1 MFGYVLPERG
11 ELKIR
16 ELELYQSYYCGLC
29 QTLKRKYHFL
39 GQLSLNYDMT
49 FLGMLLT
56 ALYEPQEEK
65 GLCRCMVHP
74 ARKHPVVYNEW
85 IDYAADMNILL
96 IYFKCMDDWEDERKF
111 TSLVYGKS
119 LFLRGKKI
127 QERYPG
133 KAVCIQGYL
142 DALSAL
148 ERDKSENVDEM
159 AGCFGNIC
167 AEMFACREDE
177 WQTSLRRIGFFLG
190 KFIYLL
196 DAYDDYEEDLRKGC
210 YNPLI
215 SYAGREGFS
224 EWIYQIL
231 EMMIA
236 EACREFE
243 KLPIVEHIEIL
254 RNVLYAGVWCKYHQI
269 RNAEKKCA
277 NGDKDDRPI

>member
-16 ELELYQSYYCGLC
+16 ELEIYQSYYCGLC
-29 QTLKRKYHFL
+29 QSLKRQYHFL

-49 FLGMLLT
+49 FLAILLT
-56 ALYEPQEEK
+56 ALYEPPEQRSV
-65 GLCRCMVHP
+65 CRCIVHP
-74 ARKHPVVYNEW
+74 AGKHPAMKNEW

-96 IYFKCMDDWEDERKF
+96 TYYKCMDDWEDERKIS
-111 TSLVYGKS
+111 SLAYGKL
-119 LFLRGKKI
+119 LFLGGKKV
-127 QERYPG
+127 QEHYPG

-148 ERDKSENVDEM
+148 EREESRNIDEI

-167 AEMFACREDE
+167 AELFACREDV
-177 WQTSLRRIGFFLG
+177 WQTALRRIGFFLG

-196 DAYDDYEEDLRKGC
+196 DAYDDFEKDLKKGC

-215 SYAGREGFS
+215 SYADREDFA

-231 EMMIA
+231 EMMMA
-236 EACREFE
+236 EVCREFE
-243 KLPIVEHIEIL
+243 KLPVVEHIEIL
-254 RNVLYAGVWCKYHQI
+254 RNILYAGVWCKYHQI
-269 RNAEKKCA
+269 GNAGKKCV